1 MQGILTSDLIAAL
14 EDVGVDVPAGSNAL
28 PALTAAARWHD
39 LSLRIECGAALRRQ
53 PTPTYRALVWPSV
66 CGQRESQ
73 AAQRLAARG
82 HGVTG
87 AEALAWALLDALK
100 VMRLAQVRE
109 LAVA

>member
-1 MQGILTSDLIAAL
+1 MHGILTSDLIAAL
-14 EDVGVDVPAGSNAL
+14 EDVGVDVPAASNAL

-39 LSLRIECGAALRRQ
+39 LSLRIESGTVSRRRQ
-53 PTPTYRALVWPSV
+53 PGGYRAIVWPAV

-73 AAQRLAARG
+73 AAQRLATRG
-82 HGVTG
+82 HGATG

-100 VMRLAQVRE
+100 VLRVAQARE

>member
-1 MQGILTSDLIAAL
+1 MHGILTSDLIAAL
-14 EDVGVDVPAGSNAL
+14 EDVGVDVPAASNAL

-39 LSLRIECGAALRRQ
+39 LSLRIESGAVSRRRQ
-53 PTPTYRALVWPSV
+53 PAGYRAIVWPSV

-73 AAQRLAARG
+73 AAQRLATRG
-82 HGVTG
+82 HGATG

-100 VMRLAQVRE
+100 VLRVAQARE